1 MVGNSKRVMPN
12 DSSLKMPPLIEGKFD
27 QRYDSVNGNTGGSDV
42 FMIYTNKKAY
52 PEYLVSY
59 TWLST

>member
-1 MVGNSKRVMPN
+1 MPN
-12 DSSLKMPPLIEGKFD
+12 DTSLKMPPLIEGKSD
-27 QRYDSVNGNTGGSDV
+27 QRYASVNGNTGGSDV

-59 TWLST
+59 T

>member
-12 DSSLKMPPLIEGKFD
+12 DSSLKMPPLIEGKLD
-27 QRYDSVNGNTGGSDV
+27 QRYDSVNGSTVESDL

-52 PEYLVSY
+52 PEYLVTYS
-59 TWLST
+59 

>member
-1 MVGNSKRVMPN
+1 MFYARVMIGNSKTVMPPMP
-12 DSSLKMPPLIEGKFD
+12 LMPPIIEGN
-27 QRYDSVNGNTGGSDV
+27 QRYDSVNGNMDGSEI

-59 TWLST
+59 T

>member
-1 MVGNSKRVMPN
+1 MPK
-12 DSSLKMPPLIEGKFD
+12 DTSLKMPPLIEGKSD
-27 QRYDSVNGNTGGSDV
+27 QRYDSVNGNTNGSDV

-59 TWLST
+59 N